1 MQLENF
7 KPNFLTTGVG
17 SIPQTNVQDALDLI
31 WKSVPLAPHWPQ
43 LPRLGAES
51 SFVGQYLNALIETGV
66 IADVKDPRFQVEA
79 TDWVERMTVFY
90 TLYLE
95 AIEGDQQALERFG
108 FSSLGGEGF
117 EVFCRNL
124 EHHGTRDA
132 VILKG
137 QLSGPLTLGI
147 QITDKNR
154 RSSYY
159 DDTLRDMLVKSLA
172 LHAEWQTK
180 RLSQFG
186 LPVLMMID
194 DPGLYGFGA
203 STHITLKREQLIE
216 DLNAIVEGIL
226 RQGGIAGVHVCAG
239 MDWTLLFDSKVQ
251 VVNFD
256 AYDYMQSMVALA
268 EPLNAFLT
276 RGGILSWGIV
286 PTNPI
291 AWEETAQSL
300 KIRLENNIEELV
312 KRGVDESLLRQQSM
326 LTPSCG
332 TGTLPKELA
341 EHVYGLLGDL
351 YDTMLGTYDAEQT
364 NRVSS

>member
-1 MQLENF
+1 MQKDF
-7 KPNFLTTGVG
+7 RPHFLATGVG
-17 SIPQTNVQDALDLI
+17 SLPQTKGEEALDLI

-66 IADVKDPRFQVEA
+66 IGGVEDPKFQVDA
-79 TDWVERMTVFY
+79 TDWVERLTVFY

-95 AIEGDQQALERFG
+95 AIEGDPQALERFG
-108 FSSLGGEGF
+108 FSVQGGEGF
-117 EVFCRNL
+117 EAFCQDL
-124 EHHGTRDA
+124 EQNGTREA
-132 VILKG
+132 VLLKG
-137 QLSGPLTLGI
+137 QLSGSLTLGM
-147 QITDKNR
+147 QIKDKDR
-154 RSSYY
+154 RSIYY
-159 DDTLRDMLVKSLA
+159 DDTLRDMLVKTVA

-194 DPGLYGFGA
+194 DPSLYGYGA
-203 STHITLKREQLIE
+203 STHITLNREQLIE
-216 DLNAIVEGIL
+216 ELNAIIEGIF

-256 AYDYMQSMVALA
+256 AYDYMQSMMALA
-268 EPLNAFLT
+268 EPLNIFLK

-286 PTNPI
+286 PTNPA

-312 KRGVDESLLRQQSM
+312 KRGVNESLLRQQSM
-326 LTPSCG
+326 ITPSCG

-341 EHVYGLLGDL
+341 EHIYLILSELDQIL
-351 YDTMLGTYDAEQT
+351 HTA
-364 NRVSS
+364 

>member
-1 MQLENF
+1 MQIETF
-7 KPNFLTTGVG
+7 KPNFLATGVG
-17 SIPQTNVQDALDLI
+17 SIPLTNGEDALDLI

-51 SFVGQYLNALIETGV
+51 SFVGQYLNALIGTGV
-66 IADVKDPRFQVEA
+66 IGDVEIPKFQVDA
-79 TDWVERMTVFY
+79 TDWVERMTAFY

-95 AIEGDQQALERFG
+95 AAEGDQKALERFG
-108 FSSLGGEGF
+108 FSSQGGEGF

-124 EHHGTRDA
+124 EQYGTRDA
-132 VILKG
+132 LILKG
-137 QLSGPLTLGI
+137 QLSGPLTLGM

-159 DDTLRDMLVKSLA
+159 DDTLRDMLVKALA

-216 DLNAIVEGIL
+216 DLNSIVEGIL

-239 MDWTLLFDSKVQ
+239 MDWTLLFDSEVQ

-256 AYDYMQSMVALA
+256 AYDYMQSMMALA
-268 EPLNAFLT
+268 EPLNRFLT

-300 KIRLENNIEELV
+300 KLNLENKIQELV
-312 KRGVDESLLRQQSM
+312 KRGVDEVLLRQQSM

-332 TGTLPKELA
+332 TGTLPKDLA
-341 EHVYGLLGDL
+341 EHVYK
-351 YDTMLGTYDAEQT
+351 MLAELAGIL
-364 NRVSS
+364 

>member
-1 MQLENF
+1 MLINNF
-7 KPNFLTTGVG
+7 KPNFITTGVG
-17 SIPQTNVQDALDLI
+17 SIPLTNGQDALELI

-51 SFVGQYLNALIETGV
+51 SFVGQYLNALIETG
-66 IADVKDPRFQVEA
+66 IIGDVEVPKFQVDA
-79 TDWVERMTVFY
+79 SDWVERMTAFY

-95 AIEGDQQALERFG
+95 ALDGDQKALERFG
-108 FSSLGGEGF
+108 FSAQGGEGF
-117 EVFCRNL
+117 EAFCHNL
-124 EHHGTRDA
+124 EQFGTRDA

-137 QLSGPLTLGI
+137 QLSGSLTLGM

-203 STHITLKREQLIE
+203 SSHITLKREQLIDE
-216 DLNAIVEGIL
+216 LNSIVEGIL

-256 AYDYMQSMVALA
+256 AYDYMQSMMALA
-268 EPLNAFLT
+268 EPLNEFLT

-291 AWEETAQSL
+291 AWEETSQSL
-300 KIRLENNIEELV
+300 KSNLDNNIRELV

-332 TGTLPKELA
+332 TGTLPRDLA
-341 EHVYGLLGDL
+341 EHVYGLLKDLGDK
-351 YDTMLGTYDAEQT
+351 TLGAYTIQ
-364 NRVSS
+364 

>member
-1 MQLENF
+1 MQNDDNF
-7 KPNFLTTGVG
+7 KPNFLATGVG
-17 SIPQTNVQDALDLI
+17 SIPLTNGADAMELI

-43 LPRLGAES
+43 LPRLGADS
-51 SFVGQYLNALIETGV
+51 SFIGQYLNVLIETGV
-66 IADVKDPRFQVEA
+66 IGDVEVPKFQVEA
-79 TDWVERMTVFY
+79 EDWVERMTVFY
-90 TLYLE
+90 SLYLE
-95 AIEGDQQALERFG
+95 AIEGDQQALDRFG
-108 FSSLGGEGF
+108 FSTQGGEGF
-117 EVFCRNL
+117 EAFCSDL
-124 EHHGTRDA
+124 EHSGTRDA
-132 VILKG
+132 ILLKG
-137 QLSGPLTLGI
+137 QLSGPLTLGM

-159 DDTLRDMLVKSLA
+159 DDTLRDMLIKTLT

-180 RLSQFG
+180 RLRQFG

-203 STHITLKREQLIE
+203 STHITLTKEPLIE

-226 RQGGIAGVHVCAG
+226 RQGGIPGVHVCAG

-256 AYDYMQSMVALA
+256 AYDYMQSMIALA
-268 EPLNAFLT
+268 KPLNVFLK

-300 KIRLENNIEELV
+300 KILLENNIKELV

-332 TGTLPKELA
+332 TGTLSIELA
-341 EHVYGLLGDL
+341 EHVYNLLAG
-351 YDTMLGTYDAEQT
+351 M
-364 NRVSS
+364 V

>member
-1 MQLENF
+1 MQKDF
-7 KPNFLTTGVG
+7 RPHFLATGVG
-17 SIPQTNVQDALDLI
+17 SLPQTKGEEALNLI

-66 IADVKDPRFQVEA
+66 IGEVEDPKFQVDT
-79 TDWVERMTVFY
+79 TDWVERLTVFY

-95 AIEGDQQALERFG
+95 AIEGDPQALERFG
-108 FSSLGGEGF
+108 FSVQGGEGF
-117 EVFCRNL
+117 EAFCQDL
-124 EHHGTRDA
+124 EQNGTREA
-132 VILKG
+132 VLLKG
-137 QLSGPLTLGI
+137 QLSGSLTLGM
-147 QITDKNR
+147 QIKDKDK
-154 RSSYY
+154 RSIYY
-159 DDTLRDMLVKSLA
+159 DDTLRDMLVKTVA

-194 DPGLYGFGA
+194 DPSLYGYGA
-203 STHITLKREQLIE
+203 STHITLNREQLIE
-216 DLNAIVEGIL
+216 ELNAIIEGIF
-226 RQGGIAGVHVCAG
+226 RQGGLAGVHVCAG

-256 AYDYMQSMVALA
+256 AYDYMQSMMALA
-268 EPLNAFLT
+268 EPLNIFLN

-286 PTNPI
+286 PTNPA

-312 KRGVDESLLRQQSM
+312 KRGVDETLLRQQSM
-326 LTPSCG
+326 ITPSCG

-341 EHVYGLLGDL
+341 EQVYKLVSELGQMHL
-351 YDTMLGTYDAEQT
+351 IP
-364 NRVSS
+364 

>member
-1 MQLENF
+1 MQIENF
-7 KPNFLTTGVG
+7 KPNFMTTGVG
-17 SIPQTNVQDALDLI
+17 SIPLTNGEDALELI

-51 SFVGQYLNALIETGV
+51 SFVGQYLNALIEAGV
-66 IADVKDPRFQVEA
+66 IGDVEVPKFQVDEP
-79 TDWVERMTVFY
+79 DWVERMTVFY

-95 AIEGDQQALERFG
+95 ALEGDQKALDRFG
-108 FSSLGGEGF
+108 FSAQGGEGF

-124 EHHGTRDA
+124 EQHGTRDA

-137 QLSGPLTLGI
+137 QLSGSLTLGM

-159 DDTLRDMLVKSLA
+159 DDTLRDMLVKNLA

-180 RLSQFG
+180 RLGQFG

-203 STHITLKREQLIE
+203 STHITLKREQLIDE
-216 DLNAIVEGIL
+216 LNSIVEGIL

-256 AYDYMQSMVALA
+256 AYDYMQSMMALA
-268 EPLNAFLT
+268 EPLNIFLA

-291 AWEETAQSL
+291 AWEETAESL
-300 KIRLENNIEELV
+300 KINLEDKIGELV

-332 TGTLPKELA
+332 TGTLPKDLA
-341 EHVYGLLGDL
+341 EHVYGLLAGL
-351 YDTMLGTYDAEQT
+351 RGL
-364 NRVSS
+364 V

>member
-1 MQLENF
+1 MQKDF
-7 KPNFLTTGVG
+7 KPHFLATGVG
-17 SIPQTNVQDALDLI
+17 SLPQTKGEEALNLI
-31 WKSVPLAPHWPQ
+31 WKRVPLAPHWPQ

-66 IADVKDPRFQVEA
+66 IGEVEDPKFQVDT
-79 TDWVERMTVFY
+79 TDWVERLTVFY

-95 AIEGDQQALERFG
+95 AIEGDPQALERFG
-108 FSSLGGEGF
+108 FSVQGGEGF
-117 EVFCRNL
+117 EAFCQDL
-124 EHHGTRDA
+124 EQNGTREA
-132 VILKG
+132 VLLKG
-137 QLSGPLTLGI
+137 QLSGSLTLGM
-147 QITDKNR
+147 QIKDKDK
-154 RSSYY
+154 RSIYY
-159 DDTLRDMLVKSLA
+159 DDTLRDMLVKTVA

-194 DPGLYGFGA
+194 DPSLYGYGA
-203 STHITLKREQLIE
+203 STHITLNREQLIE
-216 DLNAIVEGIL
+216 ELNAIIEGIF
-226 RQGGIAGVHVCAG
+226 RQGGLAGVHVCAG

-256 AYDYMQSMVALA
+256 AYDYMQSMMALA
-268 EPLNAFLT
+268 EPLNIFLN

-286 PTNPI
+286 PTNPA

-312 KRGVDESLLRQQSM
+312 KRGVDETLLRQQSM
-326 LTPSCG
+326 ITPSCG

-341 EHVYGLLGDL
+341 EQVYKLVSELGQMHL
-351 YDTMLGTYDAEQT
+351 IA
-364 NRVSS
+364 

>member
-1 MQLENF
+1 MKKESF
-7 KPNFLTTGVG
+7 KPCFMATGVG
-17 SIPQTNVQDALDLI
+17 SIPLTKGEDALELI

-51 SFVGQYLNALIETGV
+51 SFIGQYLNALIETGV
-66 IADVKDPRFQVEA
+66 IADVEVPKFQIDA
-79 TDWVERMTVFY
+79 TDWVERMTAFY

-95 AIEGDQQALERFG
+95 AIEGDLQALERFG
-108 FSSLGGEGF
+108 FSSLGGEGL

-124 EHHGTRDA
+124 ENYGTRGA

-137 QLSGPLTLGI
+137 QLSGPLTLGM

-159 DDTLRDMLVKSLA
+159 DDTLRDMLVKALA

-180 RLSQFG
+180 RLNQFG

-194 DPGLYGFGA
+194 DPGLYGFGS
-203 STHITLKREQLIE
+203 STHITLQREPLIE
-216 DLNAIVEGIL
+216 DLNTIVEGIS
-226 RQGGIAGVHVCAG
+226 RQGGITGVHVCAG
-239 MDWTLLFDSKVQ
+239 MDWTLLFDSNVQ

-256 AYDYMQSMVALA
+256 AYDYMQSMMALA
-268 EPLNAFLT
+268 EPLNKFLT

-291 AWEETAQSL
+291 AWEENAQSL

-332 TGTLPKELA
+332 TGALSKELA
-341 EHVYGLLGDL
+341 EHVYGLL
-351 YDTMLGTYDAEQT
+351 AEL
-364 NRVSS
+364 RGLV

>member
-1 MQLENF
+1 MHKESF
-7 KPNFLTTGVG
+7 KPNFLATGVG
-17 SIPQTNVQDALDLI
+17 SIPLTNGQDALDLI

-66 IADVKDPRFQVEA
+66 IGDVEVPKFQVDEA
-79 TDWVERMTVFY
+79 DWVERMTVFY

-95 AIEGDQQALERFG
+95 AVEGNQQALERFG
-108 FSSLGGEGF
+108 FSSHGGEGF

-124 EHHGTRDA
+124 EQYGTRDA

-137 QLSGPLTLGI
+137 QLSGSLTLGM

-154 RSSYY
+154 RSCYY
-159 DDTLRDMLVKSLA
+159 DDTLRDMLVKNLA

-180 RLSQFG
+180 RLSKFG

-216 DLNAIVEGIL
+216 ELNSIVEGIV

-239 MDWTLLFDSKVQ
+239 MDWTLLFEAKVQ

-256 AYDYMQSMVALA
+256 AYDYMQSMMALA
-268 EPLNAFLT
+268 EPLNKFLA
-276 RGGILSWGIV
+276 RGGVLSWGII

-291 AWEETAQSL
+291 AWEETALSL
-300 KIRLENNIEELV
+300 KIRLEGNIEELV

-326 LTPSCG
+326 ITPSCG
-332 TGTLPKELA
+332 AGALPKELA
-341 EHVYGLLGDL
+341 EHVYGLLAGL
-351 YDTMLGTYDAEQT
+351 RGL
-364 NRVSS
+364 V

>member
-1 MQLENF
+1 MQIENF
-7 KPNFLTTGVG
+7 KPRFLATGVG
-17 SIPQTNVQDALDLI
+17 SIPQTKVEDALDLI

-51 SFVGQYLNALIETGV
+51 SFVGQYLNALIETG
-66 IADVKDPRFQVEA
+66 IIGDVEVPKFQVDA
-79 TDWVERMTVFY
+79 PDWVERMTIFY

-95 AIEGDQQALERFG
+95 ALEGDQKVLERFG
-108 FSSLGGEGF
+108 FSSQGGEGF

-124 EHHGTRDA
+124 EQYGTRDA

-137 QLSGPLTLGI
+137 QLSGPLTLGM

-159 DDTLRDMLVKSLA
+159 DDTFRDMLVKALA

-180 RLSQFG
+180 RLNQFG

-203 STHITLKREQLIE
+203 STHITLKREPLIE
-216 DLNAIVEGIL
+216 DLNVIVEGIL

-256 AYDYMQSMVALA
+256 AYDYMQSMIALA
-268 EPLNAFLT
+268 EPLNEFLT

-291 AWEETAQSL
+291 AWEETAQRL

-312 KRGVDESLLRQQSM
+312 KRGVEEALLRQQSM

-332 TGTLPKELA
+332 TGALPKDLA
-341 EHVYGLLGDL
+341 EHVYRLLAELGGL
-351 YDTMLGTYDAEQT
+351 
-364 NRVSS
+364 V

>member
-1 MQLENF
+1 MQIESF
-7 KPNFLTTGVG
+7 KPNFLATGVG
-17 SIPQTNVQDALDLI
+17 SIPLTNGDDAIELI

-43 LPRLGAES
+43 LPQLGAES
-51 SFVGQYLNALIETGV
+51 AFVGQYLNALIDTGV
-66 IADVKDPRFQVEA
+66 IGNVEDPKFQVEA
-79 TDWVERMTVFY
+79 TDWVERMTAFY

-95 AIEGDQQALERFG
+95 AIEGNQQALERFG
-108 FSSLGGEGF
+108 FSLQGGAGF

-124 EHHGTRDA
+124 ENYGTKGA
-132 VILKG
+132 VLVKG
-137 QLSGPLTLGI
+137 QLSGSLTLGM
-147 QITDKNR
+147 QITDKSR
-154 RSSYY
+154 RASYY
-159 DDTLRDMLVKSLA
+159 DDTLRDMLVKNLA

-180 RLSQFG
+180 RLGQFG
-186 LPVLMMID
+186 VPVLMTID
-194 DPGLYGFGA
+194 DPSLYGFGA

-216 DLNAIVEGIL
+216 DLNTIIEGIL

-256 AYDYMQSMVALA
+256 AYDYMQSMMALA
-268 EPLNAFLT
+268 KPLNTFLL

-300 KIRLENNIEELV
+300 KIRLENNIRELV
-312 KRGVDESLLRQQSM
+312 SRGVDEDLLRQQSM

-332 TGTLPKELA
+332 TGVLTKELA
-341 EHVYGLLGDL
+341 EHVYGLLRDL
-351 YDTMLGTYDAEQT
+351 GGL
-364 NRVSS
+364 V